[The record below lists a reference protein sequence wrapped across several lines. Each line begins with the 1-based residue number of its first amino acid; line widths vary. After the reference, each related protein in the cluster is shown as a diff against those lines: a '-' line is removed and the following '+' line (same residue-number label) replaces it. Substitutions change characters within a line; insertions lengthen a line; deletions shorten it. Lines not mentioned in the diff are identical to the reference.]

1 MSPEFKERRVRM
13 HQTESQEEIFAL
25 LGAPA
30 THGGASVRRIDTHAA
45 AVFLAGE
52 RVYKVKRA
60 VKFPFLDYSSA
71 EKRKAACE
79 AELTV
84 NRAFA
89 PELYRGVVPIT
100 REPDGRL
107 ALDGK
112 GEPIEWA
119 VEMLRFDDNATL
131 DRLAQRGIDPALA
144 DALARA
150 AAAAHAGAPV
160 VQAEPWLDAL
170 GDFITQNDAAFREA
184 GDLFPARDVEALT
197 RNSRTALDRLKPLL
211 RARGEQGLVRRGH
224 GDLHLGN
231 IALIDGRPVL
241 FDALEFDPLVAA
253 GDVLYDLAF
262 LLMDLT
268 ERGLRHA
275 ANIVLNRYLAETR
288 RTADLDALAAL
299 PLFMSLRAAIR
310 AKVTAARLEDAS
322 AARDAI
328 AKTAVT
334 YFGLACSLIDPPA
347 PRLIAVGGL
356 SGTGKSALAR
366 ALAQDFPPPPGA
378 VHLRSDVERKVLFG
392 VAETE
397 RLPPEAYT
405 ADAGARVYA
414 SLYDKTQRI
423 VAAGHS
429 VVVDA
434 VFARAAERAELAAI
448 AASSGVRFHGL
459 FLVADLATRLARVGT
474 RRNDA
479 SDADENVV
487 AQQQTYALGR
497 VEWSEVDASGTPDD
511 TLGRA
516 RAAIDP
522 MIKP

>member
-1 MSPEFKERRVRM
+1 M
-13 HQTESQEEIFAL
+13 HQTGSQEEIFAL
-25 LGAPA
+25 LSAPA
-30 THGGASVRRIDTHAA
+30 THGGERVRRIDTHAA

-60 VKFPFLDYSSA
+60 VKFPFLDYSTV

-79 AELTV
+79 AELAV

-100 REPDGRL
+100 REPDARL
-107 ALDGK
+107 ALGGK
-112 GEPIEWA
+112 GEPVEWA
-119 VEMLRFDDNATL
+119 VEMRRFDENATL
-131 DRLAQRGIDPALA
+131 DRQREIDPALA

-150 AAAAHAGAPV
+150 VAAAHAGAPV

-170 GDFITQNDAAFREA
+170 GDFISQNDAAFRAA
-184 GDLFPARDVEALT
+184 GDLFPARAAAALT
-197 RNSRTALDRLKPLL
+197 RNSRAALDRLQPLL
-211 RARGEQGLVRRGH
+211 RARGEQGLIRRGH

-241 FDALEFDPLVAA
+241 FDAVEFDPLVAA

-268 ERGLRHA
+268 ERGLKLA
-275 ANIVLNRYLAETR
+275 ASIVLNRYLAATR
-288 RTADLDALAAL
+288 RAMDLDALAAL

-310 AKVTAARLEDAS
+310 AKVTAARLEDAT
-322 AARDAI
+322 ATREAI
-328 AKTAVT
+328 ANTAAT
-334 YFGLACSLIDPPA
+334 YFALACSLIDPPA

-356 SGTGKSALAR
+356 SGTGKSALAH
-366 ALAQDFPPPPGA
+366 ALAQDFPPAPGA
-378 VHLRSDVERKVLFG
+378 VHLRSDLERKVLFG
-392 VAETE
+392 AAETE
-397 RLPPEAYT
+397 RLPAQAYS
-405 ADAGARVYA
+405 AEAGARVYA
-414 SLYDKTQRI
+414 SLYDKTRRI
-423 VAAGHS
+423 IAAGHS
-429 VVVDA
+429 AVVDA
-434 VFARAAERAELAAI
+434 VFARAPERAQISAI

-459 FLVADLATRLARVGT
+459 FLVTDLATRLARVGS
-474 RRNDA
+474 RRGDA
-479 SDADENVV
+479 SDADEKIV

-497 VEWSEVDASGTPDD
+497 VEWAEVDASGTPDD

-522 MIKP
+522 PRR